1 MLENKTIARL
11 ATNQPHKI
19 WVVTKKIL
27 DHLYFTYELSASIMS
42 HKPINNVSNSIKTS
56 KQRWTNG
63 LTTANS
69 DDARKKKTSKISAN
83 WKTTTS
89 KDRQRFDFGLN
100 IIVYKYYI
108 QLGRSNVFTVL
119 IVPVFFFNSINTVRP
134 T

>member
-1 MLENKTIARL
+1 M
-11 ATNQPHKI
+11 
-19 WVVTKKIL
+19 
-27 DHLYFTYELSASIMS
+27 TYELSASIKS

-63 LTTANS
+63 LMTANS
-69 DDARKKKTSKISAN
+69 DDARKRKTSKISAN